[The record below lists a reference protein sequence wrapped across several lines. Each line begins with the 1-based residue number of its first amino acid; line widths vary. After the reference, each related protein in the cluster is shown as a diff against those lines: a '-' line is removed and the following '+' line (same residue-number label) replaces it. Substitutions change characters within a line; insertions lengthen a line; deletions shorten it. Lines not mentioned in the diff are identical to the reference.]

1 MDSLTAEH
9 DDYKMFWYGTLSLN
23 ERVSSLCRQVD
34 RHGVHSRLI
43 AECLVSTTYMRPI
56 SSPAAAAHF
65 KANRRETKTGPN

>member
-9 DDYKMFWYGTLSLN
+9 DDYKMFWYQTLSLN

-43 AECLVSTTYMRPI
+43 AECLVSTTYNKRPI
-56 SSPAAAAHF
+56 S
-65 KANRRETKTGPN
+65 

>member
-9 DDYKMFWYGTLSLN
+9 DDYKMFWYQTLSLN

-43 AECLVSTTYMRPI
+43 AECLVSTTYTRPI
-56 SSPAAAAHF
+56 S
-65 KANRRETKTGPN
+65 